1 MVSDYGGIIR
11 FRGSAARTLIWP
23 WPTDIFLSSG
33 FQTKSNFNREFSN
46 QAQPPVAIAGVV
58 ILFQMV
64 LGQLRLTKKGNDQNK
79 AIFFGKVG
87 GVFTNM
93 EVEAI
98 WI

>member
-1 MVSDYGGIIR
+1 MI
-11 FRGSAARTLIWP
+11 
-23 WPTDIFLSSG
+23 
-33 FQTKSNFNREFSN
+33 
-46 QAQPPVAIAGVV
+46 IAGVL